1 MFSCKFSFAGKFG
14 GWGLVGFV
22 ILVSLL
28 GFGEALS
35 GDYCYQG
42 RSRYPLRELPNER
55 FADPQSHS
63 YDPELFLRP
72 SVRFSPQ

>member
-14 GWGLVGFV
+14 GWGLVALFA
-22 ILVSLL
+22 LASLL
-28 GFGEALS
+28 GLGEALS

-42 RSRYPLRELPNER
+42 RSRYPLRSLPNER
-55 FADPQSHS
+55 FTDTQSNSH
-63 YDPELFLRP
+63 DPELFLRP